1 MIKIYV
7 DSASSIKQD
16 EKEEYNVNI
25 IPLKIMLGEKEYFD
39 GIDLS
44 NELFYNFLANSKVFP
59 KTSLPQLDVLE
70 DEINEVTAKGDDVII
85 VTISSEISGTYNA
98 FRMLFSDNPKVHLID
113 SRCAVGGIRLIVDEI
128 NNNINLP
135 IEEILE
141 KVNDLIPR
149 IRIAAIPETLE
160 YLHKG
165 GRLSTKEYVLGT
177 AIHLKPLIGFE
188 NGKVKMVGKAI
199 GLKRAMKALNDLVL
213 KDGVDTHYQFIAAM
227 TNGREN
233 LDNLL
238 KGLNSEYKALIK
250 TYDDLDH
257 AIAAHWGPNAF
268 GYIYVK
274 AK

>member
-7 DSASSIKQD
+7 DSASSIKQN

-70 DEINEVTAKGDDVII
+70 DEINEITSAGDDVII

-213 KDGVDTHYQFIAAM
+213 KDGVDTNYQFIAAM

>member
-1 MIKIYV
+1 MLKVFV
-7 DSASSIKQD
+7 DSGSSIKQF
-16 EKEEYNVNI
+16 EKEEYNVEI
-25 IPLKIMLGEKEYFD
+25 IPLKILLGDKEYFD
-39 GIDLS
+39 GVDLT
-44 NELFYNFLANSKVFP
+44 NDVFYDYLKNSKEFP

-70 DEINEVTAKGDDVII
+70 EQVTNLTTEGHDVII
-85 VTISSEISGTYNA
+85 ITISSEISGTYNA
-98 FRMLFSDNPKVHLID
+98 IRLLFGDNEKVHLID
-113 SRCAVGGIRLIVDEI
+113 SRCAVGGMRLIVDEI
-128 NNNINLP
+128 NKNRDL
-135 IEEILE
+135 EVKEILA

-199 GLKRAMKALNDLVL
+199 GLRRAMKALNDLVD
-213 KDGVDTHYQFIAAM
+213 KDGVDMDYQIVASM
-227 TNGREN
+227 TNSKEN
-233 LDNLL
+233 LENLIR
-238 KGLNSEYKALIK
+238 GLNPKYKELIK
-250 TYDDLDH
+250 NYDDLDH